1 MGDVPDPHQTAQFDQ
16 AHAEINATVNELIT
30 SYRDIRA
37 QNAATREVDIA
48 GLAAFLLESPNTREH
63 FAEALTVTVV
73 RLAEMPVPMTDAAR
87 EAAHSGDLRDDV
99 LAKLVK
105 VVHDAE
111 SEYVLYRPHGS
122 GYSRPH
128 DDQIRRVITAI
139 WPIVY
144 DLALDEVDEDIT
156 RPERAEHERTIRRAE
171 QAEAERDRLRALTA
185 TCSCGGSYET
195 YQGPEPDC
203 SVHGAVRALNESQG
217 EIARMRA
224 ALEEIKLRTV
234 QRDLNRL
241 AAAALQPPA
250 KETHDE

>member
-1 MGDVPDPHQTAQFDQ
+1 MSEQLRDRTAEPASDTLRSSVRDLVRESGLKQSFIADR
-16 AHAEINATVNELIT
+16 IGIT
-30 SYRDIRA
+30 DKHLS
-37 QNAATREVDIA
+37 Q
-48 GLAAFLLESPNTREH
+48 LLLGRST
-63 FAEALTVTVV
+63 LTVDWVQAIV
-73 RLAEMPVPMTDAAR
+73 DVCRVPLRLDIEPAVWVEDVTTWR
-87 EAAHSGDLRDDV
+87 EC
-99 LAKLVK
+99 
-105 VVHDAE
+105 
-111 SEYVLYRPHGS
+111 
-122 GYSRPH
+122 
-128 DDQIRRVITAI
+128 
-139 WPIVY
+139 
-144 DLALDEVDEDIT
+144 
-156 RPERAEHERTIRRAE
+156 AE